1 MSGTGYQASAQNE
14 NLRYWVWLSLVF
26 GAASQTLARLLRR
39 YGDAVSVYDAIQQA
53 QVSDL
58 TASERNQVKKH
69 SLNMAD
75 SIVYFCSKNNI
86 ALLSIEDEQYPSLLR
101 DIYLPPVLL
110 TAQGNPA
117 LSETLT
123 LTIVGARR
131 PSPYSEK
138 VVQTLVKQLSPCGF
152 TIVSGFATGID
163 AAAHTTALDCGM
175 PTIAVLGCGINVN
188 YPKENAEL
196 RNRMLSEEKGLI
208 LSEYLPGAQPVPAN
222 FPKRNR
228 ILSGLS
234 YGTVVAEAS
243 VRSGSLVTAGCAL
256 EQGRTVFC
264 VPPHDLFD
272 RRYAGV
278 VPMLREGAVP
288 LFDHQDVLYAY
299 YLSMPH
305 RIKLADLEVPAAE
318 SMAYTHTGDVSKPT
332 ETKPQKAEKASV
344 QPMNA
349 PQPSAE
355 PAAVQQMPAQEG
367 PMPESERE
375 CSILRWLRAHGDA
388 HVNDIADALD
398 LPLGDVLED
407 LMTLELDGYV
417 ESLFG
422 KQYRAV

>member
-1 MSGTGYQASAQNE
+1 MYGTGYHTFAQNE

-39 YGDAVSVYDAIQQA
+39 YGDASAVYDAIQQA

-58 TASERNQVKKH
+58 TASERNQIKKH

-75 SIVYFCSKNNI
+75 SIVYFCSKNDI

-110 TAQGNPA
+110 TAQGNLA

-138 VVQTLVKQLSPCGF
+138 VVQTLVQQLSPCGF

-163 AAAHTTALDCGM
+163 AAAHTTALECGM

-196 RNRMLSEEKGLI
+196 RNRMLSEQKGLI

-243 VRSGSLVTAGCAL
+243 ARSGSLVTAGCAL
-256 EQGRTVFC
+256 EQGKTVFC

-272 RRYAGV
+272 KRYAGV

-299 YLSMPH
+299 YLSMPQ
-305 RIKLADLEVPAAE
+305 RIKLSDLEVPAGE
-318 SMAYTHTGDVSKPT
+318 SMAYTHTATETGTT
-332 ETKPQKAEKASV
+332 ETKASKAASATV
-344 QPMNA
+344 PQPMET
-349 PQPSAE
+349 PQPSAALSSDQ
-355 PAAVQQMPAQEG
+355 PAAEEG
-367 PMPESERE
+367 NMPESERE
-375 CSILRWLRAHGDA
+375 CSILRWLRMHGDA

-422 KQYRAV
+422 KQYRSV